1 MAAEKQIDAAQKFLR
16 GIQSLASYEEVRDK
30 QAQGVQRSLEK
41 VVSFTA
47 AQAASWLRLLQAD
60 LWTVGQLDSFR
71 ELVAAKTRPVE
82 VESNRGGVTQDF
94 TMLPYYLSDD
104 LAQDVGNAATD
115 SDRLL
120 CRLCQHAAK
129 MTLRNASE
137 ATKATIVVLA
147 KWNLCKR
154 GLSPRQQHDLFCRF
168 KPVVTKYL
176 TAAEDSK
183 YLLDLPVAWEELDQD
198 IVTRVFPTGKPT
210 QITDLAAEI
219 CNYVRHMP
227 LRKDNRLLQSSS
239 HALPSS
245 GQVPPGFL
253 AVEDICKVVE
263 ACKSAQPS
271 VATMQSS
278 QSALS
283 GSCAQIRPPQLAICD
298 RPPVETAES
307 VELKPAATLS
317 VAEQL
322 AALRADMDPPM
333 EAAARGGT
341 MKKPAASQ
349 KGPGT
354 LRPRGRPPGT
364 GKPRAVRKAGL
375 KRPAVAT
382 STDKSM
388 GREQDSMTLPTG
400 AVGSKRSS
408 VATAAALPKGK
419 TKTSKKLEVAKRSSK
434 GKGTVTP
441 KGAKVAASDRAARRQ
456 AILASVPKKI
466 QAQYRK
472 GCSKCR
478 YTRCTVSCWR
488 SRGFELPPTS

>member
-1 MAAEKQIDAAQKFLR
+1 MCDTCLYARITV
-16 GIQSLASYEEVRDK
+16 YCN
-30 QAQGVQRSLEK
+30 
-41 VVSFTA
+41 
-47 AQAASWLRLLQAD
+47 QAA
-60 LWTVGQLDSFR
+60 
-71 ELVAAKTRPVE
+71 TRCP
-82 VESNRGGVTQDF
+82 
-94 TMLPYYLSDD
+94 
-104 LAQDVGNAATD
+104 
-115 SDRLL
+115 
-120 CRLCQHAAK
+120 
-129 MTLRNASE
+129 
-137 ATKATIVVLA
+137 
-147 KWNLCKR
+147 
-154 GLSPRQQHDLFCRF
+154 
-168 KPVVTKYL
+168 
-176 TAAEDSK
+176 
-183 YLLDLPVAWEELDQD
+183 PVAKCRQAFWLWK
-198 IVTRVFPTGKPT
+198 ISAKLWKHG
-210 QITDLAAEI
+210 
-219 CNYVRHMP
+219 
-227 LRKDNRLLQSSS
+227 
-239 HALPSS
+239 
-245 GQVPPGFL
+245 
-253 AVEDICKVVE
+253 
-263 ACKSAQPS
+263 KSAQPS

-278 QSALS
+278 QSAPS
-283 GSCAQIRPPQLAICD
+283 GACAQIRPPQLAICD

-307 VELKPAATLS
+307 VELKPAGTLS

-382 STDKSM
+382 SRDTSM

-400 AVGSKRSS
+400 AVGSKRST
-408 VATAAALPKGK
+408 VATAAAMPKGK
-419 TKTSKKLEVAKRSSK
+419 TKTSKKPEVAKRSSK

-456 AILASVPKKI
+456 AYLASMPKKI